1 MTRVRTMLRDP
12 VAWLLYS
19 PRRLI
24 AAVVV
29 AAVCTVA
36 GVLALDENK
45 PAPMSARPANA
56 APAPP
61 AAKAHAAGLS
71 DGTENAA
78 DPAVIRQTAR
88 RFLDDYVIASGVRSP
103 TAVPSGLRNLTTPTL
118 WQGLELT
125 QPDRLPRGSLKTV
138 RVDSVGP
145 FSGTV
150 TAQLGSGSTLSV
162 SVVAWQKGWRVSDV
176 RPVDEP

>member
-1 MTRVRTMLRDP
+1 MRTMLRDP
-12 VAWLLYS
+12 LAWLLYS

-29 AAVCTVA
+29 AAACTVA

-56 APAPP
+56 TPAPP
-61 AAKAHAAGLS
+61 PAKAHAASVS

-103 TAVPSGLRNLTTPTL
+103 KAVPTSLRNLTTPTL
-118 WQGLELT
+118 WQGLQLT

-176 RPVDEP
+176 RPADEP